1 MGKRKKK
8 EDSRWCFIRS
18 WESLALF
25 IVGCYVA
32 YQTASKVYVCN
43 REEMSLIEN
52 TMQILDHPVCN
63 EQRTVFQTYANLN
76 CEELRKRMSDTEAG
90 RRWWVCMFSSI
101 SILQSSTTWVALAVI
116 FYIISLWLRYT
127 NFNTRQSAPVAPLPP
142 QGLMI
147 MPPQYY
153 PYPEPIRHRQ
163 RKPRMMIENIS
174 ESSSSDSESSSSVE
188 LILD

>member
-1 MGKRKKK
+1 MAKHKKSK
-8 EDSRWCFIRS
+8 GGGWCFIRS

-25 IVGCYVA
+25 IVGSYIA
-32 YQTASKVYVCN
+32 YQAASKVYACN

-76 CEELRKRMSDTEAG
+76 CEELRKRMGDTEAG

-101 SILQSSTTWVALAVI
+101 SILQSSTTWIALAVI
-116 FYIISLWLRYT
+116 VYIISLWLRYT
-127 NFNTRQSAPVAPLPP
+127 NFNTRPAAVPVQPP
-142 QGLMI
+142 QNLMI

-153 PYPEPIRHRQ
+153 PYPPPSRHHQ
-163 RKPRMMIENIS
+163 RKHRMMIEDVS
-174 ESSSSDSESSSSVE
+174 ESSSSSDSESSVE
-188 LILD
+188 VLL